1 MEPNLAFQSTV
12 EVIQQ
17 EQNQLLDPSSRPDRY
32 NVHLDISQFTE
43 IVKLRGP
50 ENYDEWHSSI
60 CTAFQDHGVW
70 DLVTGTEQP
79 LLALDPPLSQTYKD
93 WQRLDKSLS
102 GLLGMTVE
110 RTTLAS
116 VPENLSIDA
125 MYEFLRTNYK
135 PKPGP
140 QFSRLLQAL
149 SRLRLSN
156 FSSIHEY
163 GNKFITVQSEME
175 AVRPNAISQS
185 VVNTLFLEGL
195 GRDWESFKDRMADE
209 EYATAE
215 GPNLMLAELIVMAEA
230 HEAILAETTI
240 VTEPVKNRRGRPF
253 CGHCNMVGHRQEGC
267 WRMEGRS
274 EEEITIIRRTL
285 NQTRSR
291 RARRAGGS
299 LANRIT
305 TSSKTRRTANRISK
319 R

>member
-1 MEPNLAFQSTV
+1 MEPKLAFQSTL

-17 EQNQLLDPSSRPDRY
+17 EQSRNLDSSSRSDRY

-79 LLALDPPLSQTYKD
+79 LLALDPPLSQTYKE

-102 GLLGMTVE
+102 GLLDMTVE

-125 MYEFLRTNYK
+125 MYKFPRTNYK

-140 QFSRLLQAL
+140 QFSRLLQTL

-156 FSSIHEY
+156 FSSIRED

-175 AVRPNAISQS
+175 AVRPSTISQS

-195 GRDWESFKDRMADE
+195 G
-209 EYATAE
+209 
-215 GPNLMLAELIVMAEA
+215 
-230 HEAILAETTI
+230 
-240 VTEPVKNRRGRPF
+240 
-253 CGHCNMVGHRQEGC
+253 
-267 WRMEGRS
+267 
-274 EEEITIIRRTL
+274 
-285 NQTRSR
+285 SR
-291 RARRAGGS
+291 LG
-299 LANRIT
+299 
-305 TSSKTRRTANRISK
+305 KF
-319 R
+319 